1 MKDKISKYRIVYK
14 MQYAI
19 QLQKMGHKLVMTMP
33 NMKDSRFIV
42 FAFERD
48 ATIEEDLE
56 SLIRKGKEVSK

>member
-1 MKDKISKYRIVYK
+1 
-14 MQYAI
+14 
-19 QLQKMGHKLVMTMP
+19 MGHKLVMTMP